1 MIAVNNLV
9 KILVRD
15 ELRLSLMT
23 HLLVSLLGRFE
34 HGVEDSPEAFGDR
47 RVVAR

>member
-1 MIAVNNLV
+1 MIPINYLV
-9 KILVRD
+9 KVLVRA
-15 ELRLSLMT
+15 ELGLSLMT
-23 HLLVSLLGRFE
+23 HLLVSLRGRFK